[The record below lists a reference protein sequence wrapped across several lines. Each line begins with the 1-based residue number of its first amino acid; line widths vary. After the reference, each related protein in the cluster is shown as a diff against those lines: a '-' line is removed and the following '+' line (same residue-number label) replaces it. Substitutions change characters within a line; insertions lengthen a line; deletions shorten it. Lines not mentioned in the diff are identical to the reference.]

1 MSRSGTSLVLTYS
14 ITQHMK
20 QLLLIPALVCC
31 LFAKAQ
37 DTTATQKK
45 FQITPMPIL
54 LFDPFTGFGYG
65 VLANFNYL
73 LGDAAT
79 TRYSNSQFLALH
91 TTHGQTA
98 IQVNHQIFLDDEK
111 FLWQGKLQFLD
122 FPEYTYGLGARTAN
136 TEPVKE
142 LISYKAVELEERVM
156 WRIGS
161 SKNFIGPQY
170 RLFSSW
176 NLSSNQPDSISFFKQ
191 QAIGNQSYIASGIG
205 MHFVHDSRDNV
216 QNAYSG
222 KYLELAINPY
232 VKLLGSTQNWS
243 NLRVDFRWYH
253 TFKAKGQKVIAMRIL
268 CEQAIGEVPYML
280 TPMPGR
286 YFATRGYVQ
295 GRYRGKTF
303 LSAEAE
309 YRRHIW
315 RALGGVVFGN
325 VNTVSEPNGNIQYF
339 NPAAGVGVR
348 VSLSK
353 AQRINLRVDYARG
366 LNDNGGLY
374 FHITEAF

>member
-1 MSRSGTSLVLTYS
+1 
-14 ITQHMK
+14 MK
-20 QLLLIPALVCC
+20 QLLLILSVFCC
-31 LFAKAQ
+31 LLVRAQ
-37 DTTATQKK
+37 DTTAAQKK
-45 FQITPMPIL
+45 FQVTPMPIL

-73 LGDAAT
+73 LGDAST
-79 TRYSNSQFLALH
+79 TRYSNSQFIALH

-98 IQVNHQIFLDDEK
+98 VQANHQIFLDNEK
-111 FLWQGKLQFLD
+111 FLWQGKLQFLE
-122 FPEYTYGLGARTAN
+122 FPEYTYALGARTPA
-136 TEPVKE
+136 TEPTKE
-142 LISYKAVELEERVM
+142 RISYRAIELEERLL
-156 WRIGS
+156 WRMGT

-170 RLFSSW
+170 RLFSCW
-176 NLSSNQPDSISFFKQ
+176 NLMSDQPDSVSFFKQ
-191 QAIGNQSYIASGIG
+191 EAIGNQSFIASGIG
-205 MHFVHDSRDNV
+205 VHFVHDSRDNV
-216 QNAYSG
+216 QNAYTG
-222 KYLELAINPY
+222 KYLELAFNPY
-232 VKLLGSTQNWS
+232 VKVLGSTQNWS

-253 TFKAKGQKVIAMRIL
+253 SFKATAQKVFATRVL

-315 RALGGVVFGN
+315 RKLGGVVFAN
-325 VNTVSEPNGNIQYF
+325 INTVSEPNGFIQYM
-339 NPAAGVGVR
+339 NPAAGAGVR
-348 VSLSK
+348 VVMSK
-353 AQRINLRVDYARG
+353 EQRINFRVDYAKG

-374 FHITEAF
+374 FHVTEAF

>member
-1 MSRSGTSLVLTYS
+1 
-14 ITQHMK
+14 MK
-20 QLLLIPALVCC
+20 RLLLTIALFSF
-31 LFAKAQ
+31 LLAGAQ
-37 DTTATQKK
+37 DSTTTQKK
-45 FQITPMPIL
+45 FQVMPMPVL

-65 VLANFNYL
+65 VLANFSYL

-91 TTHGQTA
+91 TTRGQTA
-98 IQVNHQIFLDDEK
+98 VQAGHQIFLKDET
-111 FLWQGKLQFLD
+111 FLWQGKLQYLD
-122 FPEYTYGLGARTAN
+122 WPEYTYALGARTAN
-136 TEPVKE
+136 KEPVKE
-142 LISYKAVELEERVM
+142 LISYKAIELEERVM
-156 WRIGS
+156 WRIGT

-176 NLSSNQPDSISFFKQ
+176 NLSSDQADSVSFFKQ
-191 QAIGNQSYIASGIG
+191 QAIGNQSFIASGIG
-205 MHFVHDSRDNV
+205 VHFVHDSRDNV

-222 KYLELAINPY
+222 KYLELAVNPY

-243 NLRVDFRWYH
+243 NLRVDYRWYK
-253 TFKAKGQKVIAMRIL
+253 TLKVNGQKVVATRLL
-268 CEQAIGEVPYML
+268 CEQALGEVPYML

-315 RALGGVVFGN
+315 RGIGGVVFGN
-325 VNTVSEPNGNIQYF
+325 INTVSEPKGNIQYL
-339 NPAAGVGVR
+339 NPAAGAGIR
-348 VSLSK
+348 LALSK
-353 AQRINLRVDYARG
+353 AQRINLRVDYAKG
-366 LNDNGGLY
+366 LNDNGGIY
-374 FHITEAF
+374 FHVTEAF